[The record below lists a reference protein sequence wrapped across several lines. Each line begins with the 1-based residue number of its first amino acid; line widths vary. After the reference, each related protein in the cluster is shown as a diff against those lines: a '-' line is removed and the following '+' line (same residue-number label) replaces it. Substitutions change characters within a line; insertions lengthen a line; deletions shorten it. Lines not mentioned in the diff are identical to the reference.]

1 MGVRA
6 ARRTERRGRWS
17 LLLRVVTGRV
27 VSDRLASVKQS
38 LERTYVPVAYALDG
52 LERYLIGTRPSDAPE
67 GGHRIAFMTLWRD
80 LEAATI
86 ALAGQLSSPR
96 VLDNL
101 DHGEVLDHVD
111 YYEVDIMAARRSP
124 GPSRYLRLTAGQV
137 SRGLDADIQR
147 ELRARLGELGPEAV
161 DAYVGRR
168 VAGQAVEIAF
178 VSTWTDAAV
187 ADRLRQPV
195 WPEISSQYDVFW
207 IELYDVLLE
216 GSTGR

>member
-1 MGVRA
+1 
-6 ARRTERRGRWS
+6 
-17 LLLRVVTGRV
+17 LLLRVVSGHVPGGRLEAV
-27 VSDRLASVKQS
+27 RRS
-38 LERTYVPVAYALDG
+38 LEHDYVPAAVAMAG
-52 LERYLIGTRPSDAPE
+52 LERFLVGTWPE
-67 GGHRIAFMTLWRD
+67 GDAGGHAIAFMTVWRD
-80 LEAATI
+80 VESASTAFSGDLT
-86 ALAGQLSSPR
+86 ALRL
-96 VLDNL
+96 LDGIE
-101 DHGEVLDHVD
+101 HGEVLDHVD
-111 YYEVDIMAARRSP
+111 YYEVDIAAARRSP
-124 GPSRYLRLTAGQV
+124 SPSRYLRLTAGQV

-147 ELRARLGELGPEAV
+147 DLRARLGELGPEAV

-216 GSTGR
+216 GSPGG